1 MLRAPGTLS
10 VPEPLHH
17 SSTPSRKRGPLGT
30 APSHTG
36 CHPFLAPSLIQS
48 VKVSVGGTPSGR

>member
-17 SSTPSRKRGPLGT
+17 STPSRKRGPLGT
-30 APSHTG
+30 VPSHTG
-36 CHPFLAPSLIQS
+36 CHPFLNSVCKGECWWHPLRE
-48 VKVSVGGTPSGR
+48 VKVP